1 MHGPPLFQAV
11 TTYPE
16 QICPLKREA
25 GASADICGFHLPQ
38 REICMLLE
46 VKRSGEPAGAPSV
59 VTFDQDGEETEV
71 LP

>member
-1 MHGPPLFQAV
+1 MHEPPLFRAV

-16 QICPLKREA
+16 QICSLKREA
-25 GASADICGFHLPQ
+25 GASADICGFRLPQ

>member
-1 MHGPPLFQAV
+1 MHEPPLFRAV

-16 QICPLKREA
+16 RICPLKREA
-25 GASADICGFHLPQ
+25 GASADICGFRLPQ
-38 REICMLLE
+38 REIYVLLGA
-46 VKRSGEPAGAPSV
+46 KGSGEPV